1 QPLNQICSTA
11 AWNSTFKIV
20 AGTTSSWGTASNL
33 LNTPHDVTFDGYGN
47 MYVVDYGN
55 HRIQRFPSGST
66 SSTSGV
72 TVAGFST
79 SGGSGYSQLLY
90 PTSMFI
96 DRNETMYILDS
107 SNCRVVRWLSGE
119 PLGFTVAAGHGY
131 GSTLDKIG
139 TSYAIYLD
147 DQSNI
152 YISDHSNHRVT
163 KWFNGNHTTGAT
175 IAGNNVVGS
184 TPYQLNS
191 PWGIYVDANYTLY
204 IADYGNHRIQKWIAG
219 AMNATTVAGVS
230 GVLGSWS
237 YQLYYPT
244 AITFD
249 QYTYM
254 YIMDSGNNM
263 SYALVINEWMI
274 RIQRWWLGS
283 TYGVTVVSASL
294 YNPRGMAFDTSG
306 NLVVADQSYH
316 RVVSFPVSC
325 REYKRLHSLC
335 AFQAVYSFSY
345 ITLIFEILAATT
357 TTTTP
362 PSTNSPNQVCGTA
375 VWNSTFKVV
384 AGTTSSW
391 GTASNRLNTP
401 HDVTFDGYDNMYVVD
416 YGNHRIQRFPS
427 GSTSSTSGVTVA
439 GFSTSGGSGYSQL
452 LYPTSMFI
460 DCNETMYILDSSN
473 YRVVRWLSGEPLG
486 FTVAAGHGYGST
498 LDKIGTSYAIYLD
511 DQSNIYISDNSNH
524 RVTKWF
530 NGNHTTGVM
539 VCIIETETF

>member
-1 QPLNQICSTA
+1 
-11 AWNSTFKIV
+11 
-20 AGTTSSWGTASNL
+20 
-33 LNTPHDVTFDGYGN
+33 
-47 MYVVDYGN
+47 
-55 HRIQRFPSGST
+55 
-66 SSTSGV
+66 
-72 TVAGFST
+72 
-79 SGGSGYSQLLY
+79 
-90 PTSMFI
+90 
-96 DRNETMYILDS
+96 MYILDS

-204 IADYGNHRIQKWIAG
+204 IADYGNHRIQNWIA
-219 AMNATTVAGVS
+219 VV
-230 GVLGSWS
+230 V
-237 YQLYYPT
+237 
-244 AITFD
+244 D
-249 QYTYM
+249 
-254 YIMDSGNNM
+254 
-263 SYALVINEWMI
+263 ALVINEWMI

-401 HDVTFDGYDNMYVVD
+401 HDVTFDGYDNIHM
-416 YGNHRIQRFPS
+416 QRTYNLCHVL